1 MADPLQQVL
10 DTTNAIMLKSTYVTI
25 NDSLIEKCAAE
36 MAKDV
41 FQRLSSLKDEAALA
55 QQSQQKQTQQSSSSS
70 LDRDPSFS
78 LNNAISHDGFVE
90 SLFIEWDNEKVH
102 FRDLNDVDATAQ
114 YILVL
119 SAMNFCFWPYRKNLR
134 ATLSNIVP
142 ITPLNSDGTNDE
154 KEMSILLRDN
164 EGDVDEEF
172 EYCDLAGSLR
182 DVLLED
188 RSAFDASNLIH
199 CSEETLFRWFKMRQV
214 PLAAERAR
222 LIREVGLNLQ
232 RHFDGKASKLIQS
245 ANKSVV
251 KLVSL
256 VTAFFPGFRDHS
268 VYALDGRQ
276 CFFYKRAQ
284 IFCAD
289 VWGAFKHQ
297 GLGEFT
303 DLHRLTM
310 FADYRVPQIMRHYG
324 ILEYAPELA
333 NTIDSKKL
341 IPSGSV
347 EELEI
352 RAATVQAV
360 ETLKHIL
367 QKNHRIRCKSV
378 ELDWLLWQRGE
389 EMRHDVQ
396 PHHRTLTIYY

>member
-10 DTTNAIMLKSTYVTI
+10 DTTNAIMLKSHHVTI
-25 NDSLIEKCAAE
+25 NDALIDQCAAD
-36 MAKDV
+36 MSKDV
-41 FQRLSSLKDEAALA
+41 FQRLSSLKDNA
-55 QQSQQKQTQQSSSSS
+55 TQQSKDDNSNANS
-70 LDRDPSFS
+70 DPSFS

-102 FRDLNDVDATAQ
+102 FRDLNDEDTTAQ

-119 SAMNFCFWPYRKNLR
+119 SAMNFCFWPYKKNLS
-134 ATLSNIVP
+134 ATLSNVVP
-142 ITPLNSDGTNDE
+142 SLAQDGV
-154 KEMSILLRDN
+154 SDN
-164 EGDVDEEF
+164 EGDTEEEF

-188 RSAFDASNLIH
+188 KNAFKASNLIH
-199 CSEETLFRWFKMRQV
+199 CSEETLFRWFKSRQV
-214 PLAAERAR
+214 PLVSERAR

-256 VTAFFPGFRDHS
+256 VTAFFPGFRDHAI
-268 VYALDGRQ
+268 YTLDGRQ
-276 CFFYKRAQ
+276 AFFYKRAQ

-310 FADYRVPQIMRHYG
+310 FADYRVPQILRHYG
-324 ILEYAPELA
+324 ILTYSPQLS

-341 IPSGSV
+341 VPSGSI

-352 RAATVQAV
+352 RAATVQVV
-360 ETLKHIL
+360 ERLKYVL

-389 EMRHDVQ
+389 EMRHEVQ